1 MKMHTHFWGLLVTHN
16 LLECVMIFLK
26 LGFTM
31 VKVIPELKL
40 DNEGV
45 KILNEP
51 QRMHSNLI

>member
-1 MKMHTHFWGLLVTHN
+1 MHTHFWGLLVTHN

-31 VKVIPELKL
+31 VNGIPELKL